1 MAHNYMVTAQHSTA
15 VDACDTVRKTRV
27 VYEISRKFSQYSKKA

>member
-15 VDACDTVRKTRV
+15 VDACDTVSIT
-27 VYEISRKFSQYSKKA
+27 EISRKFSQYSKKA